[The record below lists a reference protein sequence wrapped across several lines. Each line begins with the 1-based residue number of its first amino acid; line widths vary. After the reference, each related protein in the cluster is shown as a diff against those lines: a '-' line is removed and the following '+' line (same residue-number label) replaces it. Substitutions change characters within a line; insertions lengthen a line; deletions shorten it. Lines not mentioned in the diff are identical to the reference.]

1 MVIFSS
7 YPRKVEAR
15 FGEFWRDWASFGGSQ
30 NCPKFGPIIELGMG
44 NIFIVL
50 FLKIPPIS
58 GVMGIFLFYICV
70 LVGSVFLQSQVN
82 VCTGL
87 QGLCVITNQVNSC
100 LLLEEDSRGFHFLQP
115 IRV

>member
-1 MVIFSS
+1 MIFSS
-7 YPRKVEAR
+7 YLGKVEAR

-58 GVMGIFLFYICV
+58 GVMGIFLSYICV
-70 LVGSVFLQSQVN
+70 LVSSVFLQSQVN
-82 VCTGL
+82 VCNAF
-87 QGLCVITNQVNSC
+87 QGLCGTANQVNSC
-100 LLLEEDSRGFHFLQP
+100 LLTGEGSRGFHFLQP